1 MVMNFSSTTILY
13 RLFIVLLVII
23 QLQVKITTCARHAPV
38 VVSWSPPEPP
48 KDDFV
53 WYHKINR
60 YKNIEQD
67 AFRPTHQGPSQ
78 GIGHKNPPGS
88 S

>member
-1 MVMNFSSTTILY
+1 MVSRGCSITV
-13 RLFIVLLVII
+13 LFRFLIVLLVI
-23 QLQVKITTCARHAPV
+23 QVHFENTKAARHAP

-60 YKNIEQD
+60 FKNIEQD

-78 GIGHKNPPGS
+78 GIGHKNPPGAP
-88 S
+88 

>member
-1 MVMNFSSTTILY
+1 MMVTRGCSITVFFHFL
-13 RLFIVLLVII
+13 IVLLVI
-23 QLQVKITTCARHAPV
+23 QLHFECTTATRHAP

-60 YKNIEQD
+60 FKNIEQD

-78 GIGHKNPPGS
+78 GIGHKNPPGAS
-88 S
+88 

>member
-1 MVMNFSSTTILY
+1 MVSRGCSITVLSSFLI
-13 RLFIVLLVII
+13 ILLVI
-23 QLQVKITTCARHAPV
+23 QVHFETTTGARHAPV
-38 VVSWSPPEPP
+38 VSRSPPEPP

-60 YKNIEQD
+60 FKNIEQD

-78 GIGHKNPPGS
+78 GIGHKNPPGAS
-88 S
+88 

>member
-1 MVMNFSSTTILY
+1 MMVTRGCSITVLSRFL
-13 RLFIVLLVII
+13 IVLLVI
-23 QLQVKITTCARHAPV
+23 QLHFECTTAARHAP

-60 YKNIEQD
+60 FKNIEQD

-78 GIGHKNPPGS
+78 GIGHKNPPGAS
-88 S
+88 

>member
-1 MVMNFSSTTILY
+1 MVNRGCSTTILSGS
-13 RLFIVLLVII
+13 LIILLVV
-23 QLQVKITTCARHAPV
+23 QLHFETTTAARHAPV
-38 VVSWSPPEPP
+38 VFWSPPEPP

-60 YKNIEQD
+60 FKNIEQD

-78 GIGHKNPPGS
+78 GIGHKSPPGAS
-88 S
+88 